1 MIIEVDLDLNMFEIL
16 PVNVDGL
23 SWNARVNFTKSE
35 NIVTEQTDDQIVFA
49 GTTAAWYGGNAA
61 IEGQPLGVIVGDRI
75 ERDDN
80 GNYVVNA
87 SGNYGVE
94 SSMAID
100 ANGNEVPLGTEGSR
114 TITPIIGNP
123 EPDYVM
129 NFINTIKYKDFTLGW
144 QLSHTSGGDMISKTI
159 ATLLGLSLIHI

>member
-1 MIIEVDLDLNMFEIL
+1 MFDIL

-35 NIVTEQTDDQIVFA
+35 ATVTEQADDQIIY
-49 GTTAAWYGGNAA
+49 GGSTATWLGGNAA
-61 IEGQPLGVIVGDRI
+61 IEGQPLGVIVGTRI

-87 SGNYGVE
+87 SGNYGIE
-94 SSMAID
+94 SVMAID

-129 NFINTIKYKDFTLGW
+129 NFINTLSYKNFT
-144 QLSHTSGGDMISKTI
+144 
-159 ATLLGLSLIHI
+159 LGLSLIHI